1 MPDVVLYEVKDHIAR
16 VTINRPEARNA
27 LSPEVNAGLLESLRK
42 AKADPGVR
50 VVVLAGA
57 GDRAFSAGAD
67 LGGGGMFQQDQSFL
81 EKHDARGAFA
91 DLFRVM
97 NGLGKPIIAAVQG
110 YCLAGGFG
118 LALACDLLIAA
129 DDAVF
134 GTPEIKRG
142 LFPMI
147 IMATITRNVGRKK
160 TLEMILTGERIDA
173 AEALRIGIT
182 NQVVPKARFGEAV
195 DAMARKLAA
204 LSPAILKLGKD
215 AFYTMDE
222 MGFDEAL
229 EYLKSQLT
237 LNVLTEDV
245 AEGIAAFLEKRE
257 PVWKGR

>member
-1 MPDVVLYEVKDHIAR
+1 MPDVVLYEVKEHIAR

-27 LSPEVNAGLLESLRK
+27 LSPEVNAGLLESLRR
-42 AKADPGVR
+42 AKSDPGVR
-50 VVVLAGA
+50 VIVLTGA

-81 EKHDARGAFA
+81 EKHDARGGFA
-91 DLFRVM
+91 ELFRVM
-97 NGLGKPIIAAVQG
+97 NALGKPIIAAVQG

-118 LALACDLLIAA
+118 LALACDLLVAA
-129 DDAVF
+129 DDAQF

-173 AEALRIGIT
+173 AEAHRIGIA
-182 NQVVPKARFGEAV
+182 NHVVPKAQFAEAV
-195 DAMARKLAA
+195 DGLARKLAS

-245 AEGIAAFLEKRE
+245 AEGIAAFLEKRD